1 MLSILAPY
9 KNLILQSSLSVIVPL
24 IATLLRLPTRFL
36 LGLHTYIHPENLASD
51 NKPQSGVRAAIR
63 RPEPSDP
70 GLNGYQNLGSNG
82 DSIRKRSRV
91 RDKFEFDENNA
102 QIFRLVIVDSH
113 IESRVYF
120 REYRDAFVYT
130 AMGLSSL
137 VLCNCLLVGSESDGV
152 LVNGSV
158 VPFLLGFVA
167 VFKVGF
173 CVGKASFERSASRRL
188 EKQTSVVL
196 GVLGFVFAVAIV
208 FLDAPVVFDFDLDGI
223 DGFGKFLLCV
233 FAGCIAGFMFIPA
246 NKNARAFWLGTDQLR
261 WDLSIIS
268 CGLVARVI
276 LYVNFL
282 VFIFTALLWIN
293 PVSDIFVMK
302 RNSNP
307 NVVNWG
313 KGLFTFNENLVEKI
327 GFVQSEFRKLRIWF
341 LLASGILQFAAIRPN
356 LQMYLNEA
364 VLSWYQ
370 RLHSGKVPD
379 LDFSRAKIFL
389 HNHHLCLVVLQFFA
403 PSALILS
410 FVELSQIEGEGE
422 VAFMLH

>member
-1 MLSILAPY
+1 MLSILGPY
-9 KNLILQSSLSVIVPL
+9 KNLILQASLSIVVPL

-36 LGLHTYIHPENLASD
+36 LGLHTYIHPENLGSD

-63 RPEPSDP
+63 RPEPSDQ
-70 GLNGYQNLGSNG
+70 GLSGYQNLGSNV
-82 DSIRKRSRV
+82 DSIRRRSRA

-113 IESRVYF
+113 VESRVYF

-137 VLCNCLLVGSESDGV
+137 VLCNWLVGSGSDGV
-152 LVNGSV
+152 LVTGFV
-158 VPFLLGFVA
+158 VPLVLGFIA

-208 FLDAPVVFDFDLDGI
+208 FLDAHVVFDFDFDGI

-233 FAGCIAGFMFIPA
+233 FAGCISGFLFIPA
-246 NKNARAFWLGTDQLR
+246 NKNALR
-261 WDLSIIS
+261 VLAWDRSAS
-268 CGLVARVI
+268 MGFVD
-276 LYVNFL
+276 NFM
-282 VFIFTALLWIN
+282 W
-293 PVSDIFVMK
+293 

-307 NVVNWG
+307 NVVDWG
-313 KGLFTFNENLVEKI
+313 RGLFTFNENLVGKI
-327 GFVQSEFRKLRIWF
+327 GVAQSKFRKLRIWF
-341 LLASGILQFAAIRPN
+341 LLASGILQIVALRLN

-410 FVELSQIEGEGE
+410 FVELSQIEDQMTRDTVDELKISLVE
-422 VAFMLH
+422 VADLFCGKEDNLHGSGVWQSEKRQ